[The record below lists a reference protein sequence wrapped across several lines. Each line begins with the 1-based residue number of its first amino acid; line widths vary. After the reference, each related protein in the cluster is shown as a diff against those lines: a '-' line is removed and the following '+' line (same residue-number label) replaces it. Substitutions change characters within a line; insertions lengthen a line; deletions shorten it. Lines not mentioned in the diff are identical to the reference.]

1 MSVGSDGT
9 PPPVILNACLSFIRF
24 SMLSKDKL
32 NIKNATVSR
41 FDLDALKIAHGL
53 ITESCGGSKK
63 FRGPNGAGYTAKCAA
78 CFDDIFRILT
88 NLDAEK
94 FTTEIAC
101 PYDEIHKLLPDSES
115 PDQNVLANRI
125 QKLEF
130 ASNSSKTVQRLDEVE
145 SALLDLKQTVIAIMT
160 APDSSD
166 MDLQPS
172 QVGGRDNVFI
182 PSASDYPD
190 LPRSRSDSKRRR
202 SEDSDK
208 EGEFVLPR
216 DQQRKL
222 HHQKKRKLSNTPIT
236 LATVVANSA
245 PKKTSHKPFNWG
257 KSSSEDIKGFSG
269 RVPAAFISRCSLDT
283 QEDVIKN
290 HLINKGIKVTNIE
303 LKSKPIA
310 KTRSFKVSVQTH
322 DDFDKLIS
330 GDFIPKNVKIEKFI
344 YYKTFSNKSSLRR
357 QPEKAAQTQGD
368 LLLAAQSLAEDLANE
383 VQIMESNKLNSSAI
397 VPREA
402 TTPNDVANKVLS
414 AGLSKNEVSV

>member
-32 NIKNATVSR
+32 NIKNATCSR

-63 FRGPNGAGYTAKCAA
+63 FRGPNGAGYNAKCDA
-78 CFDDIFRILT
+78 CFEDIFRILT
-88 NLDAEK
+88 NLDAEN
-94 FTTEIAC
+94 FTTDIAC

-115 PDQNVLANRI
+115 PDQNILVNRI
-125 QKLEF
+125 QKLEL
-130 ASNSSKTVQRLDEVE
+130 ASNSSKTAQRLVDVE
-145 SALLDLKQTVIAIMT
+145 SALSDLKKTVIAMVT
-160 APDSSD
+160 SPDSSD
-166 MDLQPS
+166 KYLQPS
-172 QVGGRDNVFI
+172 QGGGRDDVFT
-182 PSASDYPD
+182 PNASDYPD
-190 LPRSRSDSKRRR
+190 LPRSRADSKRLR

-208 EGEFVLPR
+208 EGEFILPR

-222 HHQKKRKLSNTPIT
+222 NHQKKRKLSNTPIT
-236 LATVVANSA
+236 LATVVATNA

-290 HLINKGIKVTNIE
+290 HLVNKGIKVTNVE
-303 LKSKPIA
+303 LKSKPVA

-344 YYKTFSNKSSLRR
+344 YYRTFSNKSSTRR
-357 QPEKAAQTQGD
+357 PPENVAQTQGD
-368 LLLAAQSLAEDLANE
+368 VYLAAQSLADDLANE
-383 VQIMESNKLNSSAI
+383 VQIIESNKLKSSAM
-397 VPREA
+397 VPSEA
-402 TTPNDVANKVLS
+402 TTLNDVAKKVLP
-414 AGLSKNEVSV
+414 AGSSIMEVSV